1 MDNSNLN
8 NSLNELHQELS
19 KPQPTPKTQ
28 AVADELRAQIEPI
41 LEKPGTDLSA
51 HHQTLG
57 ERLNL
62 ALVDLDVDHPRL
74 SKAIQTVLEDLAAV
88 GI

>member
-8 NSLNELHQELS
+8 DKISNLNEQVS
-19 KPQPTPKTQ
+19 QPQPTEKTQ
-28 AVADELRAQIEPI
+28 AVADSLKTTIRPI
-41 LEKPGTDLSA
+41 VEQPDADNSI
-51 HHQTLG
+51 HYHSLG

-62 ALVDLDVDHPRL
+62 ALVDLDVDHPTL
-74 SKAIQTVLEDLAAV
+74 SAAIQSVLDELAAV